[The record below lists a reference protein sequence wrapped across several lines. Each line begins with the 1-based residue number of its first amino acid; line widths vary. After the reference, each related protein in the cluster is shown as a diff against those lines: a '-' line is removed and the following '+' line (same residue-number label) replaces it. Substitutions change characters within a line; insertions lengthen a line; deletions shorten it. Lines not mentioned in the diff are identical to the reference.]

1 MKFSYIQKKII
12 DQLILIEKILEVKKK
27 IVHFQN
33 IKKS

>member
-1 MKFSYIQKKII
+1 MKFSYIQKEII
-12 DQLILIEKILEVKKK
+12 DQLILILEVKKK